1 MLLFSGIGFL
11 NVMALPNTAKY
22 NYDKKMIKCLIV
34 EAVKLATFERK
45 VDCLQNMSK
54 FDYGTGLPKD

>member
-1 MLLFSGIGFL
+1 M
-11 NVMALPNTAKY
+11 
-22 NYDKKMIKCLIV
+22 LIV